1 MNNYGK
7 PTTITGN
14 WLIKCWNSQTV
25 WTWNIPLWWREPS
38 PYWEYCVDSQVW
50 GERDT
55 HQHWTGISRAHHSR
69 TAAQLQSWP
78 HNGGD
83 DVPHHPLSS
92 VCDIQPASSQL
103 QSGNFTSLN
112 AELTT
117 NSWQLTTEDWLALI
131 ICTISTRNV
140 TWDFYIGRI
149 INLSRS
155 SFELHLDFNFDPTLS
170 ITKQ

>member
-69 TAAQLQSWP
+69 AAAQLQSWP

-131 ICTISTRNV
+131 ICTISTRKY
-140 TWDFYIGRI
+140 DLGLLY
-149 INLSRS
+149 RS
-155 SFELHLDFNFDPTLS
+155 YHQSFKVKFWTPPRL
-170 ITKQ
+170 